1 MFLCQPKTCKNK
13 YNDTNEMIEWSSGD
27 VCIFNVLQAEEE
39 HDVFWSDVLEEFASV
54 ASSNSAFFFLLIYL
68 LSPIHTPY

>member
-1 MFLCQPKTCKNK
+1 
-13 YNDTNEMIEWSSGD
+13 MIEGSSGD
-27 VCIFNVLQAEEE
+27 VCIFNVLRAEEE
-39 HDVFWSDVLEEFASV
+39 HDVLWSDVLEDFAPV